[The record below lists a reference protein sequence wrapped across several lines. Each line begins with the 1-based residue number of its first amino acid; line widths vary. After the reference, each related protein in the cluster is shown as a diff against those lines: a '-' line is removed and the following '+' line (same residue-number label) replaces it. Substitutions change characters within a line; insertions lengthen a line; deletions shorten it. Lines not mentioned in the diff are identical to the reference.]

1 MYLFFDIDDT
11 FLDTYSAEHS
21 AALDL
26 AYRFPDILG
35 VDAEAFNTSWR
46 AISTYYYDKWTNG
59 NLSFHEQ
66 RRCRIR
72 HFFGSQLSDIEA
84 DGFFDVYLDLKARH
98 WSAFPD
104 VLPAL
109 AQLKE
114 HPMAIVTNGDP
125 EQQRSKLIALGIS
138 ECFPLL
144 ITPMDAGVCKP
155 DERIFHYA
163 ACQAGAQPVDCLYVG
178 DQLDADARAARNAGW
193 RSAWLDRSGNGQ
205 GVTDVPVIHSLAEL
219 PGLLKHMNIRRS

>member
-21 AALDL
+21 AALDF
-26 AYRFPDILG
+26 AYKFPAILG
-35 VDAEAFNTSWR
+35 SDAEAFNTSWH
-46 AISTYYYDKWTNG
+46 AISTYYYDNFTSGKLT
-59 NLSFHEQ
+59 FREQ

-72 HFFGSQLSDIEA
+72 HFFGSPLSDIEA
-84 DGFFDVYLDLKARH
+84 DNLFSMYLDLKAGH

-109 AQLKE
+109 VQLKG
-114 HPMAIVTNGDP
+114 HPTAILTNGDP
-125 EQQRSKLIALGIS
+125 EQQRAKLIALGIS

-144 ITPMDAGVCKP
+144 VTPMDAGVFKP

-163 ACQAGAQPVDCLYVG
+163 AYQARADPVDCLYIG
-178 DQLDADARAARNAGW
+178 DQLDSDARAARNAGW
-193 RSAWLDRSGNGQ
+193 RSIWLERSGNGQ
-205 GVTDVPVIHSLAEL
+205 RVTDVPVIHYLTEL
-219 PGLLKHMNIRRS
+219 PDLLTYMSD